1 MSDTKVKG
9 IVDIV
14 VLLDT
19 SGSMQ
24 ECIDGVKTCIGSF
37 VNGLE
42 AKGANNESPIKD
54 WRMKVCGY
62 KDHEADGENWFSDNP
77 FVSDVASVQA
87 QIAAANMQ
95 ASGGGDEPESLL
107 DALFKIAKMEQSGV
121 QEGADPN
128 KWRARGTI
136 ARAVIFFTD
145 ATFKDPM
152 TIPEAAGGGLQDAKN
167 AITGAKIL
175 LFGFCPETDNYCML
189 GCIGRSLLDFYVSP
203 DTCPAVAGLGKGG
216 EEGNAAAQAAVEAL
230 ASISSDRAGF
240 TKIMEQLA
248 KTLSASVHT
257 ELA

>member
-1 MSDTKVKG
+1 MSDTEIKG
-9 IVDIV
+9 VVDIV

-62 KDHEADGENWFSDNP
+62 KDHEADGENWFTDNP
-77 FVSDVASVQA
+77 FVSDVASVQS
-87 QIAAANMQ
+87 QIAGSNMQ

-107 DALFKIAKMEQSGV
+107 DALFKIVKMEQSGV

-128 KWRARGTI
+128 KWRARGTS

-152 TIPEAAGGGLQDAKN
+152 TIPEAAGGGLPDVKN
-167 AITGAKIL
+167 AITGAKIIL
-175 LFGFCPETDNYCML
+175 CGFCPETDKYCLL
-189 GCIGRSLLDFYVSP
+189 GTIGKAEFDFYVSP
-203 DTCPAVAGLGKGG
+203 DKCPAIAGLGKGG
-216 EEGNAAAQAAVEAL
+216 EEGFAASEAAVAAL
-230 ASISSDRAGF
+230 ASKASNTTEF
-240 TKIMEQLA
+240 TKIMEQLG
-248 KTLSASVHT
+248 KTVSKSVHT